1 MREILTKQ
9 RDNKQLYEC
18 ATNYRKSELKKK
30 IKECKR
36 YGQKYK
42 TKDIIQNAPK
52 KPNNRL
58 KASHHSGCSTT
69 KIIEWERL
77 LKVGETLTKGSN
89 LGDSSECASW

>member
-1 MREILTKQ
+1 MVKKLIRVREILTKQ

-52 KPNNRL
+52 KKRNNRL

-69 KIIEWERL
+69 KIIE
-77 LKVGETLTKGSN
+77 
-89 LGDSSECASW
+89 

>member
-42 TKDIIQNAPK
+42 TKDIIQNAPE
-52 KPNNRL
+52 NN
-58 KASHHSGCSTT
+58 
-69 KIIEWERL
+69 
-77 LKVGETLTKGSN
+77 ETI
-89 LGDSSECASW
+89 D

>member
-1 MREILTKQ
+1 MVKKLIRVREILTKQ

-42 TKDIIQNAPK
+42 TKDIILNAPE
-52 KPNNRL
+52 NNE
-58 KASHHSGCSTT
+58 
-69 KIIEWERL
+69 II
-77 LKVGETLTKGSN
+77 
-89 LGDSSECASW
+89 D